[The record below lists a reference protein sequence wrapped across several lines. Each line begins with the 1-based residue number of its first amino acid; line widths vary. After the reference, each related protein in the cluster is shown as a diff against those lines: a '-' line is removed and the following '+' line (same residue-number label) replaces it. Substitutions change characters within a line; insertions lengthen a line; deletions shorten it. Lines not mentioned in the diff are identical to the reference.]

1 MVPPFTIGKMV
12 SFGIV
17 RFKTLQH
24 KTKFKEWLGTN
35 QHRVKA
41 LKIWVNDN
49 IEKERREKE
58 IIVGK
63 VKKALCLNKEGRT
76 DVICDWRWGR
86 VYVGREL
93 VATWEQ
99 DTLKLVK
106 GEVLDLGQQIQEL
119 CLGVGMSSLKIE
131 KATQE

>member
-1 MVPPFTIGKMV
+1 M
-12 SFGIV
+12 
-17 RFKTLQH
+17 QH
-24 KTKFKEWLGTN
+24 KSKFKEWLGEN
-35 QHRVKA
+35 QHRLAA

-63 VKKALCLNKEGRT
+63 IKKALCMKQEGRT

-93 VATWEQ
+93 VAKWEQ
-99 DTLKLVK
+99 DKVKLMK
-106 GEVLDLGQQIQEL
+106 GEVLGLGPQIKEL
-119 CLGVGMSSLKIE
+119 CLEVGMASVSIE
-131 KATQE
+131 VAEAE